1 MKIKVLPY
9 QSLADIAVRY
19 TGDLENLFAI
29 AAANNLMLDEELAA
43 GKEIEIP
50 EGSLETVSSIVRRF
64 ENNRLNPASA
74 DTQNSIPGGIDY
86 MGIQI
91 DFWVR

>member
-1 MKIKVLPY
+1 MKVKVLPY

-19 TGDLENLFAI
+19 TGSVENLYEI
-29 AAANNLMLDEELAA
+29 AVANGLTLDAELVP
-43 GKEIEIP
+43 GTEIEIP
-50 EGSLETVSSIVRRF
+50 DELEMDAAVVRGY
-64 ENNRLNPASA
+64 ENNRLEPASA
-74 DTQNSIPGGIDY
+74 LTADSVLGGIDY

>member
-1 MKIKVLPY
+1 MKVKVLPY

-19 TGDLENLFAI
+19 TGDMENLFAI
-29 AAANNLMLDEELAA
+29 AAANGLALDAELVA
-43 GKEIEIP
+43 GQDIEIP
-50 EGSLETVSSIVRRF
+50 EDDVESDAGVVRVF
-64 ENNRLNPASA
+64 ENNSLNPASA
-74 DTQNSIPGGIDY
+74 DTQDTVLGGIDY